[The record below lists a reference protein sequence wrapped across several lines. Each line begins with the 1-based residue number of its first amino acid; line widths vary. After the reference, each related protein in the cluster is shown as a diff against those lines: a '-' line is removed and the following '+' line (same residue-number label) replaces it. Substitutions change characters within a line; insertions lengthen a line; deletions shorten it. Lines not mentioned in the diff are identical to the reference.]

1 MVEMGVRARGEH
13 GNQELQ
19 QGPNEAEPR
28 HLRLVLDGGGIGQAD
43 SSPSAQ
49 RCQFC
54 LTFGA
59 T

>member
-1 MVEMGVRARGEH
+1 MGVRARGEH